1 MPEDDFDIYGGEID
15 APMPEQNEGEQVET
29 LTSTPATALG
39 DKRPR
44 DDDEDDG
51 ADLNVNQ
58 PPSSSRP
65 NSAAA
70 ASSSSGANGA
80 VAYTTM
86 LGQTPNNT
94 NGSITIGPVNDSL
107 YIGDLQWWTTD
118 EDLRQVALNVGVT
131 IDHKDITFSE
141 HKVNGKSKGIAYV
154 ECGDYDSAVAL
165 KTWFDNNDFQN
176 RRAAATLTS
185 SAQGNPF
192 RTLPKEPPPR
202 DARPGHQGQQQQTPQ
217 QIPSV
222 TMPSMPMAM
231 AAGMMGRGGGGNFRG
246 GMRGGGAMNG
256 MMGMRGGMPGMGN
269 MGMGMGNMGMG
280 NMMGMGPMG
289 VPGMNMMGGG
299 FAGGRG
305 GIPQGPRGGGGMMRG
320 GMGMG
325 MVPTGPAM
333 GRGGNFAGNGGGHF
347 NPAFMQGQ
355 AGGGQQFS
363 PPDGPRKRYRV
374 DESG

>member
-1 MPEDDFDIYGGEID
+1 MPEDDFDIYGEID
-15 APMPEQNEGEQVET
+15 TPMVEENEGEQVET
-29 LTSTPATALG
+29 LMSTPETALG

-44 DDDEDDG
+44 DDDNEDDEG
-51 ADLNVNQ
+51 ADMNVNQ

-65 NSAAA
+65 SSTPA
-70 ASSSSGANGA
+70 ASSSSGA
-80 VAYTTM
+80 VPPYTAM
-86 LGQTPNNT
+86 LGQTPNNG
-94 NGSITIGPVNDSL
+94 NGTITVGPLNDAL

-141 HKVNGKSKGIAYV
+141 HKVNGKSKGIAYI
-154 ECGDYDSAVAL
+154 ECGDYDNATAL

-192 RTLPKEPPPR
+192 RTLPKEPPAR
-202 DARPGHQGQQQQTPQ
+202 DQRPQQQTPQ
-217 QIPSV
+217 QIP
-222 TMPSMPMAM
+222 
-231 AAGMMGRGGGGNFRG
+231 RGELPR
-246 GMRGGGAMNG
+246 RDARRRAMNG
-256 MMGMRGGMPGMGN
+256 MMGMRGGMPA
-269 MGMGMGNMGMG
+269 MGMGMGGMGMAMPAMNMGMG
-280 NMMGMGPMG
+280 
-289 VPGMNMMGGG
+289 GMNMMGVGG
-299 FAGGRG
+299 FAGRG
-305 GIPQGPRGGGGMMRG
+305 GIPQGPRGGMRG

-325 MVPTGPAM
+325 M
-333 GRGGNFAGNGGGHF
+333 GRGGNFANAGGHF

-355 AGGGQQFS
+355 AGGGQQQQFS